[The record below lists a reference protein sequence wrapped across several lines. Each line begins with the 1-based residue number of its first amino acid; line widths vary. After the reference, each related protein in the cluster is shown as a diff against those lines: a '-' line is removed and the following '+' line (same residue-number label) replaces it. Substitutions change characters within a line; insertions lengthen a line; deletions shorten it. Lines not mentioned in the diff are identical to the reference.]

1 MFVTILTIIYLA
13 LAMFILIRFFK
24 QSVHVG
30 DWMKATKMKVNKI
43 FGRKSNIDNKVFD
56 ERVYK
61 APDRKKEQNLQ
72 PELRRS

>member
-13 LAMFILIRFFK
+13 LAMFILIRFLK
-24 QSVHVG
+24 QSVHFG
-30 DWMKATKMKVNKI
+30 HWMKAVKLKVNTI
-43 FGRKSNIDNKVFD
+43 FGRKSDIDNKIID

-72 PELRRS
+72 PEFRRS

>member
-24 QSVHVG
+24 QSVHFG
-30 DWMKATKMKVNKI
+30 HWMKTLRLRVNKI
-43 FGRKSNIDNKVFD
+43 FGRKSDINNDIID

-61 APDRKKEQNLQ
+61 APVKKEQNLQ
-72 PELRRS
+72 PEFRRS